1 MWLTQKLQTQ
11 NDTATVTEGQVSTA
25 DQLTVTGESVHVA
38 PQQLSPYGYAALPP
52 AGSQAVLVGGLCAGI
67 AAVQD
72 TRLAPGEVCLF
83 SSGGA
88 EILLKNDGTVVIN
101 GQVFERK

>member
-1 MWLTQKLQTQ
+1 MWLTQQLQTQ
-11 NDTATVTEGQVSTA
+11 NDTAAVTEGEVGANQ
-25 DQLTVTGESVHVA
+25 QLTVTGESVHIA
-38 PQQLSPYGYAALPP
+38 PQQLLPYGYAAMPP
-52 AGSQAVLVGGLCAGI
+52 AGCQAVLVGGLCAGVT
-67 AAVQD
+67 AVQD
-72 TRLAPGEVCLF
+72 SRLEPGEVCLF

>member
-11 NDTATVTEGQVSTA
+11 TETAVTEGEVSA
-25 DQLTVTGESVHVA
+25 KDELTVTDESVHVA
-38 PQQLSPYGYAALPP
+38 PRQLAPYGYASLPP
-52 AGSQAVLVGGLCAGI
+52 AGSRAVLVSGLCAGV

-72 TRLAPGEVCLF
+72 SRLTPGEVCLF

-88 EILLKNDGTVVIN
+88 EILLKNDGSVVIN